1 MYIVLKQSQMQL
13 RLLYIFVAKFL
24 QSWNLVISSSLVVS
38 GILMVSNLRLET

>member
-13 RLLYIFVAKFL
+13 RLLYIFVANFL